1 MRILIAPD
9 TLKGS
14 LSAVDAAN
22 CIEAGLHAALS
33 TVECIKIP
41 MSDGGEGFLATIAQ
55 VFPYMQQ
62 KTKTVTGPR
71 GKPILAR
78 YGFIAREETAVI
90 EWAQGAGLHGLPATE
105 QDALTAQSTGIGEL
119 MRHAEAQGA
128 TRFIIGLGGSATCDG
143 GIGALSQLGFHFLN
157 KTGKTIEPNARG
169 LLELD
174 QIVEDK
180 HSSFKRY
187 PEITVLYDVN
197 SPLTGHRG
205 AILYAKQK
213 GATSR
218 ECAQIKQ
225 AFTHYGHVL
234 DNYTQQ
240 AIQHIPGTGAAGGA
254 GAGFHALLNAKLMS
268 GAEWI
273 LNKLDMANIIKTVDC
288 VIVSEGSLD
297 AQSLSGKAPIK
308 IATLAKKEAK
318 PVIALVGKNTLG
330 PEQLNATGITAVFSL
345 TNGPM
350 SKKTALTRGQLE
362 MQHLSE
368 QLGRLL
374 NAFSKQ

>member
-1 MRILIAPD
+1 M
-9 TLKGS
+9 
-14 LSAVDAAN
+14 
-22 CIEAGLHAALS
+22 
-33 TVECIKIP
+33 
-41 MSDGGEGFLATIAQ
+41 
-55 VFPYMQQ
+55 
-62 KTKTVTGPR
+62 
-71 GKPILAR
+71 
-78 YGFIAREETAVI
+78 
-90 EWAQGAGLHGLPATE
+90 
-105 QDALTAQSTGIGEL
+105 
-119 MRHAEAQGA
+119 
-128 TRFIIGLGGSATCDG
+128 
-143 GIGALSQLGFHFLN
+143 
-157 KTGKTIEPNARG
+157 
-169 LLELD
+169 
-174 QIVEDK
+174 
-180 HSSFKRY
+180 
-187 PEITVLYDVN
+187 
-197 SPLTGHRG
+197 
-205 AILYAKQK
+205 
-213 GATSR
+213 
-218 ECAQIKQ
+218 
-225 AFTHYGHVL
+225 